1 VRNEKPSL
9 KTAQRRLFCA
19 CERVR
24 SKPMRPLAD
33 LGNLGL
39 WTCCEFAADNTADGT
54 NDVLMRSR
62 LSPRSHLAF
71 IGDENAR

>member
-54 NDVLMRSR
+54 NDVFAFKVIAAQS
-62 LSPRSHLAF
+62 LAF
-71 IGDENAR
+71 IDDENAR